1 MAQQKPKR
9 KLVTTAITTSA
20 NCSIRQRLTVAD
32 SIDVNNTTDY
42 KEMVK
47 KISNEKLTIIKLI
60 VDMRHVEKLPHSLKS
75 SRSSEDNL
83 LHSSE
88 SPTVCIWCFLVSL
101 LDAANIYCR
110 YRENLLVSRSRKPIS
125 IIVSHDGA

>member
-1 MAQQKPKR
+1 M
-9 KLVTTAITTSA
+9 
-20 NCSIRQRLTVAD
+20 AD
-32 SIDVNNTTDY
+32 SIDVDNATDY

-47 KISNEKLTIIKLI
+47 KILNEKPTIVKLI
-60 VDMRHVEKLPHSLKS
+60 VDMRHVEKLPRSSKS
-75 SRSSEDNL
+75 SRSSEDNSL
-83 LHSSE
+83 RSSE
-88 SPTVCIWCFLVSL
+88 SPTVCIWCFPVSS